1 MNFKIYYNAFLPF
14 CVLSSRAH
22 AFYSTKTSFRPPLF
36 VAPSNDLL
44 DEAFSTKSWLT
55 VEWQGWSTVTA
66 GSNQRNVLAAVL
78 TALDDKNT
86 PRPALVLPLEDRSQ
100 QQLLQAVHSRKPLT
114 PLRLLRLNAYA
125 INRDNGLFDQL
136 PYQLWTVDPNNVW
149 KDAAGNPTQYHGGK
163 KEAYQWFLGK
173 DWKKHASSNQ
183 QQQKEQDNDSLN
195 WTVLQKRMTELQ
207 RQEWEMELA
216 DLEQQFALANQQGTP
231 YDDKLQIRRIQLQ
244 EQLQATDVV
253 STSSIETN
261 PSIDMSSSSSSTYSS
276 PYDMFRDL
284 LQHQMKAE
292 VIATVLENTSFLDG
306 NLVLGGAI
314 VLRRIVATQ
323 TVTLFGERVSVPD
336 RTETYGNPDQIGG
349 TTLIVECHADEAIGM
364 SLACQLPCQIDA
376 ALWKKASVMVTPTS
390 LREWTVQDSELSV
403 LMEGEALQNA
413 TSERA
418 LPLRLPR
425 STLSLYDRILAP
437 RRSSTPLFPTD
448 NPIQSLQQ
456 YDALTTQDKVRTLL
470 GLSNFE
476 GRLPRPRTVRENPAA
491 LDELLLPLIDESV
504 RWQYRMRDAQVR
516 GDTVMVETLLQQKSR
531 KQVALEKAQAET
543 RNATYWT
550 EEANFLASL
559 RADPTQDEGS
569 YSRFLDRDEWY
580 ERQRQE
586 QSKRVKRSQFGSLLD
601 GIE

>member
-1 MNFKIYYNAFLPF
+1 MNFSFYFQYILPL
-14 CVLSSRAH
+14 CLVLSRAH

-36 VAPSNDLL
+36 LAASNDL
-44 DEAFSTKSWLT
+44 DAFFSTKSRLT
-55 VEWQGWSTVTA
+55 VEWQGWTTLRT
-66 GSNQRNVLAAVL
+66 GSNQRTVHAAVL
-78 TALDDKNT
+78 TVPGDNKNT

-100 QQLLQAVHSRKPLT
+100 QLLLQAAHAQKPLT
-114 PLRLLRLNAYA
+114 PLQLLRLNAYA

-136 PYQLWTVDPNNVW
+136 PYQLWTVDPDNVW

-173 DWKKHASSNQ
+173 DWKLYDSSNKRQ
-183 QQQKEQDNDSLN
+183 EKEEDEDDSLD
-195 WTVLQKRMTELQ
+195 WTVLQKRMAELQ

-216 DLEQQFALANQQGTP
+216 DLQQQLALANRQGTP
-231 YDDKLQIRRIQLQ
+231 YDDQLQMRRIQLQ
-244 EQLQATDVV
+244 EQLRATDVV
-253 STSSIETN
+253 STSSSIETTP
-261 PSIDMSSSSSSTYSS
+261 PSIDMLSYTS

-323 TVTLFGERVSVPD
+323 TVTLLGERVSVPD
-336 RTETYGNPDQIGG
+336 RTETYGNPEQVGG
-349 TTLIVECHADEAIGM
+349 TILIVECHADEAIGM

-376 ALWKKASVMVTPTS
+376 ALWEKASVMVTPTS
-390 LREWTVQDSELSV
+390 RREWTVQDSALSV

-418 LPLRLPR
+418 LPLRIPR

-437 RRSSTPLFPTD
+437 RRASSTPLFPTD
-448 NPIQSLQQ
+448 NPIQSLEQ

-470 GLSNFE
+470 ELSNFE
-476 GRLPRPRTVRENPAA
+476 GQLPRPRTVRENPAA

-504 RWQYRMRDAQVR
+504 RWQYRMREAQQR
-516 GDTVMVETLLQQKSR
+516 GDKAMVETLLEQKSR
-531 KQVALEKAQAET
+531 KQAALEKAQEET
-543 RNATYWT
+543 MNSTYWT
-550 EEANFLASL
+550 EEANFLGSL
-559 RADPTQDEGS
+559 RADPTQNEGS

>member
-1 MNFKIYYNAFLPF
+1 MNFNIYFNSLLPL
-14 CVLSSRAH
+14 CVLFSRAH
-22 AFYSTKTSFRPPLF
+22 AFYSMKTSLRPPSL
-36 VAPSNDLL
+36 VAASNDL
-44 DEAFSTKSWLT
+44 DAFSTKSWFT
-55 VEWQGWSTVTA
+55 VEWQGWTILTDN
-66 GSNQRNVLAAVL
+66 NQRHVQATVL

-86 PRPALVLPLEDRSQ
+86 PRPALVLPLEDRPQ
-100 QQLLQAVHSRKPLT
+100 QQLLQAAYERKPLT
-114 PLRLLRLNAYA
+114 PLQLLRLNAYA
-125 INRDNGLFDQL
+125 ITRDNGLFDQL
-136 PYQLWTVDPNNVW
+136 PYQLWTVDINNVW
-149 KDAAGNPTQYHGGK
+149 KDAAGNPTQNHGGK

-173 DWKKHASSNQ
+173 DWKQYYSST
-183 QQQKEQDNDSLN
+183 KEEEEEEEEDSLD
-195 WTVLQKRMTELQ
+195 WTLLQKRMTELQ

-216 DLEQQFALANQQGTP
+216 DLEQQFALANMQGKP
-231 YDDKLQIRRIQLQ
+231 YDDKLQMRRTQLQ
-244 EQLQATDVV
+244 EQLRAIPSDI
-253 STSSIETN
+253 STSSIET
-261 PSIDMSSSSSSTYSS
+261 PIDMSSYTS

-323 TVTLFGERVSVPD
+323 TVTVLGERVSVPD
-336 RTETYGNPDQIGG
+336 RTETYGNPDQVGG
-349 TTLIVECHADEAIGM
+349 TTILVECHADEAIGM
-364 SLACQLPCQIDA
+364 SLACRLPCQVDA
-376 ALWKKASVMVTPTS
+376 ALWEKASVMVTPITTS
-390 LREWTVQDSELSV
+390 NPLRVWKVQDSELSV

-418 LPLRLPR
+418 LPLRIPR
-425 STLSLYDRILAP
+425 STQSLYDQLLAP
-437 RRSSTPLFPTD
+437 RRSSSTPLFPTD
-448 NPIQSLQQ
+448 NPIQSLEQ

-476 GRLPRPRTVRENPAA
+476 GRLPRPRTVRENPTA
-491 LDELLLPLIDESV
+491 LDGLLLPLIDESV
-504 RWQYRMRDAQVR
+504 RWQYRMRDAQQR
-516 GDTVMVETLLQQKSR
+516 GDIVLVETLLQQKSR

-543 RNATYWT
+543 RYATYWT